1 MRKNKPITKTTREK
15 RDAKKEVEIKFQIK
29 DLDELLDKLN
39 KNSSFVRALYLRD
52 VIYGTGAGPNEKK
65 FRLRIENS
73 FNTTYYEVVSKYKIQ
88 GQDKFVVSI
97 EEVFYKGNNK
107 ENAIANIKKH
117 GNYQEENSYEKIRLI
132 YNKNNLELDV
142 DIYPYGVILEI
153 EGEIDSSNELI
164 NKLGLNL
171 SEATS
176 ENADELFVKWA
187 QKWKLPE
194 FWETRFG
201 LTGKK

>member
-1 MRKNKPITKTTREK
+1 
-15 RDAKKEVEIKFQIK
+15 
-29 DLDELLDKLN
+29 
-39 KNSSFVRALYLRD
+39 
-52 VIYGTGAGPNEKK
+52 
-65 FRLRIENS
+65 
-73 FNTTYYEVVSKYKIQ
+73 
-88 GQDKFVVSI
+88 
-97 EEVFYKGNNK
+97 
-107 ENAIANIKKH
+107 
-117 GNYQEENSYEKIRLI
+117 
-132 YNKNNLELDV
+132 
-142 DIYPYGVILEI
+142 LEI